1 MEATRKNGAPPV
13 YRPPKPF
20 QSGSAAPRVYKPVAL
35 GPRVQPK
42 AVGNGPAAIRTVPP
56 PVYRPRAN
64 PQLTQTQRVATL
76 TAKTAVPA
84 FCPFPSAGAAQQK
97 RAFTIQRME
106 GSGSLT
112 TSKYQISGHKCTGY
126 NEYHLDT
133 NPQPKRKGRPITKA
147 PKSQLDEAVVAI
159 NTGQTTFIRTD
170 GRNDY
175 VEYKGY
181 IYGLHKQV
189 FEGKRQLF
197 PEGPVSPG
205 VGQTIS
211 TTVTT
216 TENFEEDDVED
227 EVQVNYSSKPALY
240 QITQSGCQLT
250 QRGGTLVL
258 AFGTSVRVLNRGGNT
273 ATVQVLNGNHQ
284 GEVGTV
290 SIYAVT
296 ELDY

>member
-13 YRPPKPF
+13 YRPSKPV
-20 QSGSAAPRVYKPVAL
+20 QSGISAPRVYKPVVLA
-35 GPRVQPK
+35 PPVQPK
-42 AVGNGPAAIRTVPP
+42 RIGNGPAAIRTIPP
-56 PVYRPRAN
+56 PVYRPH
-64 PQLTQTQRVATL
+64 PKSVLTQTRRPAAL
-76 TAKTAVPA
+76 TATPVVSA
-84 FCPFPSAGAAQQK
+84 FCPFTSAGAVQQK
-97 RAFTIQRME
+97 RGFTIQRME

-112 TSKYQISGHKCTGY
+112 TNKYQISGHKCTGY

-133 NPQPKRKGRPITKA
+133 NPKPTRKRKPITKV
-147 PKSQLDEAVVAI
+147 PKSQLDEAVAAI
-159 NTGQTTFIRTD
+159 NSGQTVFIKTD

-181 IYGLHKQV
+181 VYGLHKQV

-197 PEGPVSPG
+197 PVGPVSSG
-205 VGQTIS
+205 VSQTVS
-211 TTVTT
+211 T
-216 TENFEEDDVED
+216 TENLEEEDVDVED
-227 EVQVNYSSKPALY
+227 QVQVNYSSKPALY

-250 QRGGTLVL
+250 QQGGTLVL
-258 AFGTSVRVLNRGGNT
+258 AFGTSVRVLNRGGNI